1 MRLVQLIWV
10 AVPLLRSYGNLYTLY
25 ELLLRL
31 PPPALYC
38 QYCNS
43 MCSSFHQGSVGKG
56 KSGVSKGSAAS
67 SGAKGDKDDES
78 GLPYAVIFLAGVS
91 EIPIT
96 SM

>member
-1 MRLVQLIWV
+1 MDGAQGFYRVLSWLDCLDPGLI
-10 AVPLLRSYGNLYTLY
+10 
-25 ELLLRL
+25 
-31 PPPALYC
+31 PPPRYKC
-38 QYCNS
+38 YKP

-78 GLPYAVIFLAGVS
+78 GLPYAVTFLAGVS